1 MASLFRWNTDE
12 LKAGIRRALLD
23 NEQKAL
29 AGMTDVS
36 HFLRGET
43 QKRTP
48 IKEGFLTSDVTGTVV
63 RYKSS
68 YAAVV
73 FIPVNSTSASYA
85 IPLHENKYSIGT
97 LSRRKMLK
105 TGKPVGRKYMTRALD
120 DNRNKI
126 VEILKWRLQT

>member
-1 MASLFRWNTDE
+1 MADLFRWNTNE
-12 LKAGIRRALLD
+12 LQAEIRRALLE
-23 NEQKAL
+23 NERQAL

-48 IKEGFLTSDVTGTVV
+48 IREGFLTGDVTGTVV
-63 RYKSS
+63 RFRGS

-73 FIPVNSTSASYA
+73 FIPVNSTSAAYA
-85 IPLHENKYSIGT
+85 IPLHENKYNIGE

-105 TGKPVGRKYMTRALD
+105 TGKLVGRKYMVRALD
-120 DNRNKI
+120 DNRQKI
-126 VEILKWRLQT
+126 VGILKWRLMK